1 VIRTA
6 GYAPGVAAAL
16 AATLLLGSCGG
27 SGVATRDLMPAD
39 NVVGDWRRDGDRLV
53 FRGAELYGHI
63 NGGAEVF
70 LELGFDRLEVQ
81 RFSSELGELVVE
93 LYQMNDPVAALGIY
107 LAKCGTE
114 HSDPGLAD
122 RHTVGPTQL
131 QMVRGAVYLS
141 VNSFAAGRDLGV
153 ELVDV
158 ARYLAE
164 RLPAAE
170 ADWVFEPL
178 PKEHRVPGSERV
190 IRGRYTFEA
199 LYTLG
204 EGDVLGLADGGL
216 TAVAAQYRDAA
227 AEPHSLVLVPY
238 PDAASAEHALE
249 SLLTSLDPYLEV
261 MYSEPDRL
269 VFSDYAGRFGEVAR
283 DGAALRIRVHLTEA
297 PGDH

>member
-1 VIRTA
+1 VIGSA
-6 GYAPGVAAAL
+6 GFGRGVAAAL

-27 SGVATRDLMPAD
+27 PRVAAPDAMPGD

-81 RFSSELGELVVE
+81 RFSSELGELAVE

-114 HSDPGLAD
+114 RADPSLSE

-131 QMVRGAVYLS
+131 QMVHGEVYLS
-141 VNSFAAGRDLGV
+141 VNSFAAGRDLGI
-153 ELVDV
+153 ELVDF
-158 ARYLAE
+158 AGYLTE

-170 ADWVFEPL
+170 AEWVFEPL
-178 PKEHRVPGSERV
+178 PQEHRVPGSERV
-190 IRGRYTFEA
+190 IRGPFTLEA

-216 TAVAAQYRDAA
+216 TAVAAQYQDAGS
-227 AEPHSLVLVPY
+227 EPYSLILVPY
-238 PDAASAEHALE
+238 PDAASAQRALE
-249 SLLTSLDPYLEV
+249 SLVTNFDPYLEV
-261 MYSEPDRL
+261 ISSVTNRL
-269 VFSDYAGRFGEVAR
+269 VFSDYAGRFGEVVR
-283 DGAALRIRVHLTEA
+283 DGAALRIRVHLTEE
-297 PGDH
+297 PHDR